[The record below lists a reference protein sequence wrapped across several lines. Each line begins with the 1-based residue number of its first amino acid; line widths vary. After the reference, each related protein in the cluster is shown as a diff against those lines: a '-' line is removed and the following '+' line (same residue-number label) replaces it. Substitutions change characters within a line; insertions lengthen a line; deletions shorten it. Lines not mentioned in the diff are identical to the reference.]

1 VRRTA
6 LGRGLESIIPSIP
19 EGERL
24 AEIGID
30 SISPNPYQPRSS
42 IDDSAIDEL
51 AESIKRHGVIQPIVV
66 RPSGDGY
73 QIVVGER
80 RWLAAKRAGLESIP
94 ARIVSASDEDM
105 MVLALVENMQRE
117 DLNPMEQARA
127 YRELSERFGMSQ
139 EEIARAV
146 GKDRSTVANTMRL
159 LSLPPEIQELVAS
172 GRITEG
178 HARAILSIKDPRKQM
193 EVCRRIMEKGMSVRE
208 VEEVSKGTRPSRA
221 KSPYISA
228 LEEEL
233 QRIFS
238 TNVVIKHRGTKGAIV
253 IHYYSLEELD
263 RILDMLRG
271 RA

>member
-146 GKDRSTVANTMRL
+146 GKDRSTVASTLPR
-159 LSLPPEIQELVAS
+159 SL
-172 GRITEG
+172 
-178 HARAILSIKDPRKQM
+178 
-193 EVCRRIMEKGMSVRE
+193 
-208 VEEVSKGTRPSRA
+208 
-221 KSPYISA
+221 
-228 LEEEL
+228 
-233 QRIFS
+233 
-238 TNVVIKHRGTKGAIV
+238 
-253 IHYYSLEELD
+253 
-263 RILDMLRG
+263 
-271 RA
+271 